1 MELSITEQAISLL
14 CFAAL
19 GFLLGFLYDLL
30 RQLRY
35 SLKRALLWD
44 GLFCGAAAAGC
55 FMLAMEQGRLGV
67 WEILLTL
74 AGFCLYI
81 NCISRAVFP
90 IICQFSRL
98 FSSFVRF
105 LEKKYFFCKKFFS
118 NRNN

>member
-1 MELSITEQAISLL
+1 MELNITEQAISLL

-30 RQLRY
+30 RPLRY
-35 SLKRALLWD
+35 SIKRSLLWD
-44 GLFCGAAAAGC
+44 VLFCSAAAAGC
-55 FMLAMEQGRLGV
+55 FTLAMEHGRLGV

-90 IICQFSRL
+90 IICQIFRL
-98 FSSFVRF
+98 FSRFVRF